1 MRLSFEFEI
10 GDVVDFCSSLDNSKN
25 NTLGVVT
32 GRREDGMYHVTWA
45 DGYIQDEKD
54 KRLEHPNWWHPRQ
67 LVKIDL

>member
-1 MRLSFEFEI
+1 MRVSFEFEI
-10 GDVVDFCSSLDNSKN
+10 GDVVDFYSRLNNSKN

-45 DGYIQDEKD
+45 DGYIQDKHC
-54 KRLEHPNWWHPRQ
+54 KHPNWWHPRQ